1 MAKVQ
6 YEAYK
11 SDGICDTT
19 DDGMIKLRDVHYQTE
34 PKFFPKQISGTVTPV
49 SVRLFFEQLTYTVL
63 L

>member
-34 PKFFPKQISGTVTPV
+34 LNFS
-49 SVRLFFEQLTYTVL
+49 
-63 L
+63 

>member
-19 DDGMIKLRDVHYQTE
+19 DDGMIMLRDVRPLPNRT
-34 PKFFPKQISGTVTPV
+34 KFFLNRFQ
-49 SVRLFFEQLTYTVL
+49 EQ
-63 L
+63 